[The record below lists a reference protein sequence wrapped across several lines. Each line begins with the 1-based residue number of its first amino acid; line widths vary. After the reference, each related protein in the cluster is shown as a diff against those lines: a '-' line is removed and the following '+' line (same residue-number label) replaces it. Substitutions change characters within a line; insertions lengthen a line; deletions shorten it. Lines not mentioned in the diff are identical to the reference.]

1 MTKMIWMGTL
11 SVLAL
16 ILVGIAL
23 LAGAAFAVA
32 GAMGMGTPGN
42 ACHAPSGTASASPGT
57 PHTSPTPGNG
67 GESFCFPA
75 SPEATAVV
83 GWATAMANAL
93 YVNPACGKRRGAP
106 NCNDTWYTSAF
117 PQAVIRY
124 GQQWC
129 QAHGDCTDWANGSY
143 QCVSFVRGA
152 YSQVDPM
159 KLTNDA
165 FNLWATYQ
173 NQPGWQEIPAE
184 ATADLSQRA
193 LPEPGDVMV
202 MKDPPLGHVAII
214 LTVTPPE
221 NGQTGL
227 ITFAN
232 SNSSSAYDHMPLLP
246 NLLVD
251 TREWDPSG
259 EIVQVWGYI
268 RPKGTTAQRN
278 VDSPSET
285 LSTKPEQG
293 VAAFGGTL
301 GEHDQKRLPGANL
314 SATIRKREGSYVTG

>member
-11 SVLAL
+11 GVLTL
-16 ILVGIAL
+16 MLVGIAL
-23 LAGAAFAVA
+23 LAGAAFAAA

-42 ACHAPSGTASASPGT
+42 ACHAPGGTASASPVVA
-57 PHTSPTPGNG
+57 SAPTAPGND

-75 SPEATAVV
+75 SPEAPAVV

-173 NQPGWQEIPAE
+173 NQPGWQEIPAG

-221 NGQTGL
+221 NGHNGL

-268 RPKGTTAQRN
+268 RPDVTAQPSSKSAHMETPGTPSTGGDATMGGDVALHSRRRERFTALLTRN
-278 VDSPSET
+278 
-285 LSTKPEQG
+285 KR
-293 VAAFGGTL
+293 GGMS
-301 GEHDQKRLPGANL
+301 H
-314 SATIRKREGSYVTG
+314 V